1 MDGDFNDN
9 YYMLNYEV
17 KPITALERSFQEFEK
32 ATAEA
37 MAAKEQYNAIMRKPR
52 VTYDSI
58 SKVRS
63 KRRNA
68 LRKLQTSAQKLH
80 TKASADNVSF
90 YEDQAAQSM
99 IDSDRKLWELDT
111 AGLRRKRNKSR
122 NKVYSAHKKSK
133 RRRVKSTHRR
143 HKKSTRHH
151 RIKY

>member
-90 YEDQAAQSM
+90 YED
-99 IDSDRKLWELDT
+99 RKCY
-111 AGLRRKRNKSR
+111 SYSV
-122 NKVYSAHKKSK
+122 VYHLA
-133 RRRVKSTHRR
+133 
-143 HKKSTRHH
+143 
-151 RIKY
+151 